1 MMGHLTLTCWHSGDY
16 MTDENKVFQ
25 TPDTDH
31 HGYSLRYFV
40 STDAENYVNG
50 MLIAFTDADA
60 ESYIAQKLTELSQA
74 EFEATGPASR
84 LINGV
89 IVEGEPRIP
98 VLNTEAK
105 LAILAARLRDASI
118 QIQTL
123 QDAVDLDIA
132 TDEEKSSLVEWKRYR
147 VLLSRVDPETQPP
160 EEWPQQPKT

>member
-16 MTDENKVFQ
+16 MTDENKIFE

-40 STDAENYVNG
+40 STDAEHYVNG
-50 MLIAFTDADA
+50 MLIAFTEADA
-60 ESYIAQKLTELSQA
+60 QSYIAQKLTELSQA

-105 LAILAARLRDASI
+105 LAILSARLRDAST
-118 QIQTL
+118 QIQML

-132 TDEEKSSLVEWKRYR
+132 TEKEKMSLIAWKQYR
-147 VLLSRVDPETQPP
+147 VLLSRIDITKQAL
-160 EEWPQQPKT
+160 EEWPVQPE